1 LSADP
6 DADSVHPV
14 RVHRRLTQSGLVVG
28 AVLVLVGALASAAP
42 ARGSCQPA
50 GSHTVF
56 ANRAERV
63 YRLGGRYFGCLYSV
77 RRGVR
82 LRAPAPSAPGD
93 RPARFQAFR
102 TAGNFLAYV
111 YNDFAV
117 DTTGDDWTLYIESV
131 DLRAGRFV
139 HQATTARMSGCYADS
154 VRPNVS
160 SLVLKANGSIA
171 WIQHPCFPDSAFVAD
186 RAGTRPLGDADPRSM
201 TLRGSTLSWTNGGIP
216 ETATLD

>member
-1 LSADP
+1 VLAGPPASAD
-6 DADSVHPV
+6 S
-14 RVHRRLTQSGLVVG
+14 
-28 AVLVLVGALASAAP
+28 
-42 ARGSCQPA
+42 ARGSCRPA
-50 GSHTVF
+50 GSRTVF
-56 ANRAERV
+56 ANRAVRV

-93 RPARFQAFR
+93 RPPRFQTFR
-102 TAGNFLAYV
+102 AAGNFLAYV

-117 DTTGDDWTLYIESV
+117 DNTGDDWTLYIESV

-139 HQATTARMSGCYADS
+139 HQARTARMPGCYADS
-154 VRPNVS
+154 VLPNVS
-160 SLVLKANGSIA
+160 SLVLKANGAIA
-171 WIQHPCFPDSAFVAD
+171 WIQHPCFPDSGFAAD

-201 TLRGSTLSWTNGGIP
+201 TLRGSTLNWTNGGIP

>member
-1 LSADP
+1 LCADP
-6 DADSVHPV
+6 DAGSVDPV
-14 RVHRRLTQSGLVVG
+14 RVHRRLIVSGFTG
-28 AVLVLVGALASAAP
+28 AVVVLVGACASAAS

-56 ANRAERV
+56 ANRAVRV
-63 YRLGGRYFGCLYSV
+63 YRVGGRYFGCLYSV

-93 RPARFQAFR
+93 RPPRLQAFR

-117 DTTGDDWTLYIESV
+117 DSTGDDWTLYIESV
-131 DLRAGRFV
+131 DLRAGRFA
-139 HQATTARMSGCYADS
+139 HQATTTRMPGCYADS
-154 VRPNVS
+154 TLPNVS
-160 SLVLKANGSIA
+160 SLVLKSDGAIA
-171 WIQHPCFPDSAFVAD
+171 WIQHPCFPDSAFAAD
-186 RAGTRPLGDADPRSM
+186 RRGTRPLGDADPRSM
-201 TLRGSTLSWTNGGIP
+201 TLHGSTLNWTNGGIP